1 MASPTPI
8 DPDLLLTLLA
18 VARSGSISGAA
29 RDLSLSQPAVTARVR
44 RLEEACRAPLL
55 VRSVQGVAP
64 TPAGTALVERARELE
79 RLLEG
84 ALDDVAAHDTALGP
98 LHLFASTT
106 IAGFVLP
113 TVLARFRAAHE
124 SSRVEV
130 EVGNTREVVDAVR
143 DGRAPLGLVEG
154 TASAAGVRL
163 EKWLDDELVRVTAP
177 DAPFAVRSLD
187 DLDRTPILWRESGS
201 GTRAV
206 AARALRRAGVRS
218 KPRASD
224 AVLGTSTAIAGAAAA
239 GLGLAFLSRWTLRPY
254 LERGALRPVPG
265 LALDMRRTF
274 QWALPAG
281 ALTGSAAR
289 FHRLATRHP
298 PVPA

>member
-1 MASPTPI
+1 MANSPL
-8 DPDLLLTLLA
+8 DPDLLTTLLA
-18 VARSGSISGAA
+18 VARAGSISAAA
-29 RDLSLSQPAVTARVR
+29 RDLRLSQPAVTARVR
-44 RLEEACRAPLL
+44 RLEEA
-55 VRSVQGVAP
+55 VRSPLFVRSARGVDP
-64 TPAGTALVERARELE
+64 TPAGRALVERGRQLE
-79 RLLEG
+79 RLLES

-106 IAGFVLP
+106 IAGYVLP
-113 TVLARFRAAHE
+113 TVLARYRAAHE
-124 SSRVEV
+124 TSRIEL
-130 EVGNTREVVDAVR
+130 EVGNTREVVEAVR

-163 EKWLDDELVRVTAP
+163 EKWLDDELVPVTAP
-177 DAPFAVRSLD
+177 DAPFHVRSLD
-187 DLDRTPILWRESGS
+187 DLVDVPILWREAGS

-224 AVLGTSTAIAGAAAA
+224 VVLGTSTAVAGAAAA
-239 GLGLAFLSRWTLRPY
+239 GVGLAFLSRWSLRPY